1 MNANKS
7 GAPESAPES
16 ILTHKDRY
24 FSENNQII
32 SEKEANLRLKNLYL
46 ANHRQ
51 KFPSIPEN
59 CRCTPAAW
67 TGKPSNALTRK
78 VIDFLRLSSHWAE
91 RVSNTGRMVD
101 NRKTFVDVAGRARTI
116 GTVSWIKGSGTRGT
130 SDIHAS
136 IAGRSVFI
144 EIKTGADKM
153 SAHQVEYAQKVR
165 NAGAEYWI
173 VRTFGDFLLQYDA
186 FVSSLKNNCHE

>member
-1 MNANKS
+1 MKTKKAPSADAMNLDLSRRKD
-7 GAPESAPES
+7 
-16 ILTHKDRY
+16 TH

-51 KFPSIPEN
+51 KFPSIPEA

-78 VIDFLRLSSHWAE
+78 VIDWLRLSGWHAE
-91 RVSNTGRMVD
+91 RVSNTGFIKDDSRIVYD
-101 NRKTFVDVAGRARTI
+101 CIGRPRRI
-116 GTVSWIKGSGTRGT
+116 GSTKWIKGSGTRGT

-153 SAHQVEYAQKVR
+153 SAHQVE
-165 NAGAEYWI
+165 
-173 VRTFGDFLLQYDA
+173 
-186 FVSSLKNNCHE
+186 